1 MMKQP
6 ITRGHTPAWL
16 ASRIKSGAIIAFS
29 NLRRGWIIGCIPPP
43 SFRFPS
49 ARQKTRGKSGIVAV
63 TNEEVKFPIRPE
75 MTELSFIFRR
85 EKTKPGGNESQI
97 MISYSRKII
106 RKRVV
111 IITNPIITKRR
122 VGGLMKTA
130 GKVRRPQCHHL
141 ISHCSADECVN
152 NTHRQPTKS
161 QKEEEQDDVLCF
173 FFFPPPNHPPF
184 AAHIGTTRGRRGILR
199 QSK

>member
-1 MMKQP
+1 M
-6 ITRGHTPAWL
+6 
-16 ASRIKSGAIIAFS
+16 
-29 NLRRGWIIGCIPPP
+29 
-43 SFRFPS
+43 
-49 ARQKTRGKSGIVAV
+49 AV

-122 VGGLMKTA
+122 VGGGANEDSGKGKTTA
-130 GKVRRPQCHHL
+130 V
-141 ISHCSADECVN
+141 
-152 NTHRQPTKS
+152 
-161 QKEEEQDDVLCF
+161 
-173 FFFPPPNHPPF
+173 PPPH
-184 AAHIGTTRGRRGILR
+184 
-199 QSK
+199 